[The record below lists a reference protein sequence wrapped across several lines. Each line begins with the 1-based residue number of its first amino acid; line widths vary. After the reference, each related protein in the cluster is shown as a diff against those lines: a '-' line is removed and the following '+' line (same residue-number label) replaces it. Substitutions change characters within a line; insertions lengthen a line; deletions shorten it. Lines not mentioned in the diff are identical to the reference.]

1 MMWNGM
7 ERMNEYCTPTKPWSS
22 QEWLRE
28 RLSSKSRYKEIF
40 KDTELTENMQMSTD
54 SGL

>member
-1 MMWNGM
+1 
-7 ERMNEYCTPTKPWSS
+7 MNIAPLPNPG
-22 QEWLRE
+22 WLRE
-28 RLSSKSRYKEIF
+28 RLSSKSRCKEIF